1 MSKVMVGIWSVS
13 RRLFSTL
20 RAAVVLIGLAAAP
33 AAADHPAD
41 VSEPG
46 TWAHRLTVRVV
57 AGVLE
62 GYDFGHQPEVPPA
75 PAQAS
80 RTRVVDLPAVFRT
93 PQLGRFDDVGGLR
106 PLWGGGPFV
115 APGTGGFRPRDGDI
129 VMCFERSEARYALFG
144 DHRILLWTNVA
155 LFDQNGTCY
164 GQPDDTA
171 TASVSAPPNGREVCG
186 PRTRLV
192 NDGVF
197 EDDRG
202 FIMLCLTNERIDPRP
217 LAAARRGN
225 SGIAP
230 FTVVLDG
237 SPSVV
242 PNGVREWHWDFGDGQ
257 TAVSGPVVNHQYA
270 APGSYVVAL
279 RIIDTLGLE
288 RSAGVMTVTVRPPA
302 MQAVAGITG
311 PASVQ
316 VGNPATFDATASSP
330 GSNRRHEAIGEYWWE
345 FGDGQQAITR
355 APEATI
361 AHSYAQP
368 GTYTARVTVH
378 TLDQRTAT
386 ATTTI
391 TVTSIFGSRPSA
403 TLRSSSDRPLLLNS
417 R

>member
-1 MSKVMVGIWSVS
+1 MAGTWSVGS
-13 RRLFSTL
+13 RLFRL
-20 RAAVVLIGLAAAP
+20 LGAAIVLLGLAAAP

-41 VSEPG
+41 ASAPG
-46 TWAHRLTVRVV
+46 SWAHRLTVRVV

-115 APGTGGFRPRDGDI
+115 PPGTGGFRPRDGDI
-129 VMCFERSEARYALFG
+129 VMCFERSEARYAVFG
-144 DHRILLWTNVA
+144 DHRVLLWTNVA

-171 TASVSAPPNGREVCG
+171 TASVSALPDGREVCG
-186 PRTRLV
+186 PATRLV
-192 NDGVF
+192 NDGLF

-202 FIMLCLTNERIDPRP
+202 FVTLCLTNERIDPRP
-217 LAAARRGN
+217 VAAARRGN
-225 SGIAP
+225 SGTAP

-242 PNGVREWHWDFGDGQ
+242 PNGVREWRWDFGDGQ
-257 TAVSGPVVNHQYA
+257 TAVSGPVVNHQYT
-270 APGSYVVAL
+270 APGRYVVTL
-279 RIIDTLGLE
+279 RIIDTIAIE
-288 RSAGVMTVTVRPPA
+288 RSAGVMTVTVRTPA
-302 MQAVAGITG
+302 TPAVAAITG
-311 PASVQ
+311 PAAVQ
-316 VGNPATFDATASSP
+316 VGNLATFDASASSP
-330 GSNRRHEAIGEYWWE
+330 GSNRRHEAIGEYWWD

-355 APEATI
+355 APDAMI

-368 GTYTARVTVH
+368 GTYAARVTVH
-378 TLDQRTAT
+378 TLDLRTAT

-391 TVTSIFGSRPSA
+391 TVTSIFGG
-403 TLRSSSDRPLLLNS
+403 SS
-417 R
+417 